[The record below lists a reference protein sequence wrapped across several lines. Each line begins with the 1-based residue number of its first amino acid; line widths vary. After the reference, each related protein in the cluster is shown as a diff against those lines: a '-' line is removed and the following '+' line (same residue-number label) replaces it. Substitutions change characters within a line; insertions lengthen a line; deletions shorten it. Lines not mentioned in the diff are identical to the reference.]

1 MKNVLIGML
10 TLALALAAFLTRP
23 TAEDFKAFVRDQ
35 AERQKRGALDHPG
48 RRSADGPSLANAEFT
63 DNWLWVEVTVDGQTL
78 YAGLF
83 NHWWDKSGRMERA

>member
-23 TAEDFKAFVRDQ
+23 TEADFKAFVRDQ
-35 AERQKRGALDHPG
+35 AERQKRGAEG
-48 RRSADGPSLANAEFT
+48 ASLAKADFA
-63 DNWLWVEVTVDGQTL
+63 DYWLWVEVTVDGKTL